1 MDYFEEAKKV
11 FNIPRPRLFMDNPK
25 HCEECEEV
33 EEKAQRSNPDTLTL
47 EEAGY
52 GWATLNGF
60 LNDAGFLYY
69 FPAFIRLCID
79 TDMDSGYL
87 DSFFF
92 AVTHEEQ
99 NNSRLKACT
108 EEQRKFIHNFM
119 VWYRDT
125 HPELIEQW
133 LVTED
138 VEKAIKLWN
147 V

>member
-1 MDYFEEAKKV
+1 
-11 FNIPRPRLFMDNPK
+11 
-25 HCEECEEV
+25 
-33 EEKAQRSNPDTLTL
+33 
-47 EEAGY
+47 
-52 GWATLNGF
+52 
-60 LNDAGFLYY
+60 
-69 FPAFIRLCID
+69 
-79 TDMDSGYL
+79 MDSGYL